1 MKRMK
6 FPARGGAEPE
16 SASAYRCTS
25 FGHQPPPIWHCQ
37 DCEMLLPWP
46 MRPAQDLLSAYQD
59 VEAPLYMAEKDNR
72 YHTVR
77 KVVEAL
83 GPTRGRTVLDVGA
96 HCGYFL
102 DVAREAGF
110 RPEGLE
116 RSRWAVGHARSQ
128 GLMVHGVPLASRG
141 VQYVV
146 TLWVEWLTTLALGV
160 VVAFAAVHL
169 GRLASRRGTW
179 AGSWRTRTAT
189 SPSIASRN
197 AGRRR
202 LVRRPGLGGRV
213 GDGERQP
220 LQPSA
225 ELEQAPEHA
234 QPVQTGDDFGAAE
247 VHPQLDVQ
255 QPALLAQHVQQWAQP
270 GGADELHAALRVV
283 EVQAEV
289 GVRQCDEDAPLQVT
303 VEVAHHAASGHE
315 DARAG
320 NRVHVVAGGTGGQF
334 HESVELLGA
343 DGAGRVQEGEP
354 GSAGRSVAPAQPD
367 GGALALVARRGHVGE
382 AEGAP
387 CAQRAGPGPPPRR
400 HAAGWR
406 ARGRCRRPPR

>member
-1 MKRMK
+1 MTERAYRRHPALLALVRTPAAYEADEV
-6 FPARGGAEPE
+6 PARGGAEQE

-59 VEAPLYMAEKDNR
+59 VEAPLYLAEKDNR

-102 DVAREAGF
+102 DVACEAGF

-128 GLMVHGVPLASRG
+128 GCRVHGVPLASRG
-141 VQYVV
+141 VQYDVV

-234 QPVQTGDDFGAAE
+234 QPVLRAASHTGSMRSR
-247 VHPQLDVQ
+247 
-255 QPALLAQHVQQWAQP
+255 QPSSPSARATSEGQRV
-270 GGADELHAALRVV
+270 ALR
-283 EVQAEV
+283 A
-289 GVRQCDEDAPLQVT
+289 R
-303 VEVAHHAASGHE
+303 VASRPKM
-315 DARAG
+315 ARA
-320 NRVHVVAGGTGGQF
+320 RT
-334 HESVELLGA
+334 SSL
-343 DGAGRVQEGEP
+343 
-354 GSAGRSVAPAQPD
+354 RSPAFR
-367 GGALALVARRGHVGE
+367 L
-382 AEGAP
+382 
-387 CAQRAGPGPPPRR
+387 R
-400 HAAGWR
+400 HR
-406 ARGRCRRPPR
+406 SEQ